1 MTVAVHRIASARRA
15 AAALALAAAL
25 PALAYVLPV
34 PGILRRMG
42 ERRAALNLDA
52 LEVRGTLA
60 AHGPTG
66 DRLAAAGGGR
76 PATEV
81 SVPARFLAKVPGRCR
96 LEVVRDGIAEAERAF
111 VAVRD
116 GKLSGP
122 LADVPAA
129 AAAIRAACTL
139 LAGPTAGDATP
150 VYSAALGRRGIS
162 LTESSSSLGRFDGRI
177 AYVIGGRER
186 EAKPLLFVDK
196 DGFQPLRLIA
206 AEGPELVDV
215 RFLGWGSPT
224 GGDWFPRALE
234 AWSRD
239 ALALRFST
247 ERASANPKLAE
258 ALFPGGSPGR

>member
-1 MTVAVHRIASARRA
+1 VTAAARRA
-15 AAALALAAAL
+15 AAALALGLAL

-42 ERRAALNLDA
+42 ERRAALNLDT

-60 AHGPTG
+60 ARGAAG
-66 DRLAAAGGGR
+66 DRLAAAGGVR

-96 LEVVRDGIAEAERAF
+96 LEVVREGVAETERAF
-111 VAVRD
+111 VAIRD

-129 AAAIRAACTL
+129 AAAVHAACTL

-150 VYSAALGRRGIS
+150 VYSAALGRRGVALS
-162 LTESSSSLGRFDGRI
+162 EATLGRFDGRL
-177 AYVIGGRER
+177 AYVIGGLER
-186 EAKPLLFVDK
+186 NTTKPLLFVDK
-196 DGFQPLRLIA
+196 DGFQPLRLVA
-206 AEGPELVDV
+206 SEGPELVDV

-234 AWSRD
+234 AWVKD
-239 ALALRFST
+239 ALALRFTT

-258 ALFPGGSPGR
+258 TLFPAGR